1 MESVVTGGAP
11 RELPSVH
18 GRGRLQDR
26 RLGLPE
32 RRREEKGGAD
42 MRQVLNVFRCLSI
55 VLLCSTALAQEQTPL
70 DRELDRV
77 WGKERDI
84 RVIEKRAFEK
94 DGRHEF
100 SLLVGVAP
108 NDPFFNYYPVGLRYD
123 YYLLESLALEIAGA
137 YVFHPESG
145 LRSFVVKNFKGVKD
159 ARLPQRVEWYAGAN
173 VYWAPIYGKFSVFAK
188 KIATFD
194 LGFILGAAAIG
205 SHVSQRGAWVRK
217 STPDVAGLA
226 GLGFHFYLTE
236 LLALRADY
244 RHYVFKAYD
253 GGVRF
258 MGEIT
263 LGFAVFTA
271 APK

>member
-1 MESVVTGGAP
+1 MTGRWAA
-11 RELPSVH
+11 
-18 GRGRLQDR
+18 RLA
-26 RLGLPE
+26 LGLLVCAWAPVTWGQ
-32 RRREEKGGAD
+32 EE
-42 MRQVLNVFRCLSI
+42 
-55 VLLCSTALAQEQTPL
+55 TPL
-70 DRELDRV
+70 DTELDRV
-77 WGKERDI
+77 WGRERDI

-100 SLLVGVAP
+100 SLLVGIAP

-123 YYLLESLALEIAGA
+123 YYFLESLALEVAGA
-137 YVFHPESG
+137 YVFHPESN
-145 LRSFVVKNFKGVKD
+145 LRSFITKTFRAGGLKGV
-159 ARLPQRVEWYAGAN
+159 RLPQRVEWYAGAN
-173 VYWAPIYGKFSVFAK
+173 VYWAPIYGKLAIFTS
-188 KIATFD
+188 KISSFD

-205 SHVSQRGAWVRK
+205 SHVAEAGVFKRK
-217 STPDVAGLA
+217 SNPDVAGVA

-253 GGVRF
+253 GGARF
-258 MGEIT
+258 MAEIT